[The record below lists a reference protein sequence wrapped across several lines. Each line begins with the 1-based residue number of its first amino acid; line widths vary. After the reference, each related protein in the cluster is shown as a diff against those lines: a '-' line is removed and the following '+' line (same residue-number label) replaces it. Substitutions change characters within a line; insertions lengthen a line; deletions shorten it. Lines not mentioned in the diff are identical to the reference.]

1 MRENA
6 IFYFYLKNIVINVL
20 NFVLEYSLLTMLC

>member
-20 NFVLEYSLLTMLC
+20 NFVLEYSLLTIFC